1 MESRMKRRSTLKD
14 IADETGFS
22 TNTVSLALQ
31 NSPLVAAET
40 GRTILEVAQKLK
52 YRPNHL
58 ARSLVNRQSRTIGL
72 ILTNVQN
79 PILTLAAQLI
89 QSALAERGYA
99 TLFATSNHSV
109 AEEQRA
115 IDVFLGRQVDGIL
128 IYASNPSDLGHILEI
143 VAQGTP
149 VVLLSGGPS
158 EGVEAVSFD
167 ARAGAHKATA
177 HLIELGHRRIGLIDN
192 SAALGNPEKREGYQ
206 AALAAAGI
214 PEDGGLRADPMGFD
228 AGHAYAAMDG
238 LMRRTAPPTAILA
251 ANDTL
256 AIGVLRWCADHGI
269 RVPEEISV
277 VGFDNI
283 EIAKY
288 LRPALTTVN
297 YAAAEVCHRA
307 IDKLLALV
315 ATDDSGAAMPTVE
328 VVEPELIVRE
338 SSAPR
343 CGAGGSAP

>member
-1 MESRMKRRSTLKD
+1 
-14 IADETGFS
+14 
-22 TNTVSLALQ
+22 
-31 NSPLVAAET
+31 
-40 GRTILEVAQKLK
+40 
-52 YRPNHL
+52 
-58 ARSLVNRQSRTIGL
+58 
-72 ILTNVQN
+72 
-79 PILTLAAQLI
+79 
-89 QSALAERGYA
+89 
-99 TLFATSNHSV
+99 
-109 AEEQRA
+109 
-115 IDVFLGRQVDGIL
+115 
-128 IYASNPSDLGHILEI
+128 
-143 VAQGTP
+143 
-149 VVLLSGGPS
+149 
-158 EGVEAVSFD
+158 
-167 ARAGAHKATA
+167 
-177 HLIELGHRRIGLIDN
+177 
-192 SAALGNPEKREGYQ
+192 
-206 AALAAAGI
+206 
-214 PEDGGLRADPMGFD
+214 MGFD

-269 RVPEEISV
+269 RVPEEVSV

-297 YAAAEVCHRA
+297 YAAEEVCHRA

-343 CGAGGSAP
+343 RGAGGSAP